1 MYTYRIIRTKKIV
14 AGSRSGC
21 VHEWLKGF
29 IWVAD
34 KKTGEWGGGGDRQG
48 IEFLFFPQ
56 KYYADNGEFHG
67 SQLEFM
73 IAVKH

>member
-1 MYTYRIIRTKKIV
+1 MCTRTV
-14 AGSRSGC
+14 ERFHMGC
-21 VHEWLKGF
+21 RQ
-29 IWVAD
+29 
-34 KKTGEWGGGGDRQG
+34 KTGEWGGGDRQG

>member
-1 MYTYRIIRTKKIV
+1 MCTRMVERFHM
-14 AGSRSGC
+14 GC
-21 VHEWLKGF
+21 RQ
-29 IWVAD
+29 
-34 KKTGEWGGGGDRQG
+34 KTGEWGGGDRQG